1 MSGLQWM
8 LVLIVV
14 SFLGLGVLA
23 WKGPE
28 IRQDM
33 LKLMGGMVVAAVLG
47 YVVSSMQGVRW

>member
-33 LKLMGGMVVAAVLG
+33 LKLMGGMLVAAVLG

>member
-14 SFLGLGVLA
+14 CFLGLGVLA

-47 YVVSSMQGVRW
+47 YVASSMQGIRW

>member
-14 SFLGLGVLA
+14 SFLGLGAMA
-23 WKGPE
+23 WKWPE

-47 YVVSSMQGVRW
+47 YVVSSVQGIRW

>member
-14 SFLGLGVLA
+14 SFLGLGAMA

-47 YVVSSMQGVRW
+47 YVVSSVQGIRW